1 MTDTEPGGT
10 QPNAADDAGRL
21 WCGRFDAV
29 LSTLSQAEPGY
40 PFGSV
45 VPYCLDQGGRPLL
58 LLSHLAQHSHNLAAD
73 SRCAFTVF
81 DGAGGDV
88 QQSRRLTCT
97 ADCEA
102 ANDALDLA
110 RYCRHFPRGQAYVRE
125 LGFRLF
131 RLLPRRFHYNG
142 GFATARWLGADRLL
156 PPSPFAADADA
167 QLLAR
172 LRADHG
178 DWLDRYRAA
187 GTDAPVQP
195 IGIDRWGLTVHDG
208 ARLLRLESPTPMDGP
223 PTLRAA
229 IEADALRPVTS
240 ASIG

>member
-1 MTDTEPGGT
+1 MTDREPRGS
-10 QPNAADDAGRL
+10 QSSAADDAGRL
-21 WCGRFDAV
+21 WCGCFDGV

-45 VPYCLDQGGRPLL
+45 VPYCLDQGGQPLL
-58 LLSHLAQHSHNLAAD
+58 LLSHLAQHSQNLAAD
-73 SRCAFTVF
+73 PRCAFTVF

-102 ANDALDLA
+102 ADDALDLA
-110 RYCRHFPRGQAYVRE
+110 RYCRHFPRGQVYVRE

-142 GFATARWLGADRLL
+142 GFATARWLGTDRLL
-156 PPSPFAADADA
+156 LPSPFGAGAEA

-172 LRADHG
+172 LRADAG
-178 DWLDRYRAA
+178 QWLDRYRAM
-187 GTDAPVQP
+187 GSDATVQP
-195 IGIDRWGLTVHDG
+195 VGIDRWGLTIHDG
-208 ARLLRLESPTPMDGP
+208 ARLLRLESPTAVDGWS
-223 PTLRAA
+223 TLRAA
-229 IEADALRPVTS
+229 MDTDVLRPVTLVS
-240 ASIG
+240 TG